1 MNDQRIRIAIIG
13 GGLAG
18 ATVTNALFRLQQL
31 DIHVFESTPNFSER
45 GAAVGLSVNAQQA
58 LNQILPDYEDM
69 LEKAGAVPMSS
80 SRTILGSGRDA
91 GTIIFDLKTGVCVH
105 RASLLR
111 ELLAPL
117 PAEILHPNKQ
127 LVAINSK
134 ASGIE
139 LAFKDDTKCDFDA
152 VIGADGIFS
161 SVRRHI
167 FRDTIRP
174 GDYEPSPAGF
184 WDCRSLVP
192 IDKAK
197 AVLGEQLFSDDRRYS
212 WLGKGA
218 FIMHDILEDKTMVQ
232 CIVSAI
238 EREQPR
244 SDSGKQIL
252 TRESLTNTLH
262 AWLDGP
268 IASGIIDL
276 TLNDSSTNRYSQ
288 WEHKATPTYS
298 NGRVCIMGDAAH
310 ASTPWM
316 GAGAGIALEDAML
329 LGKLIANV
337 SSPEEIVAAFKAYD
351 ALRRPRCQ
359 KVVDTSRDTGLLF
372 CGEYGLDVA
381 ELRAQISTRWNFILQ
396 LDMEKHIQE
405 ALDEFSRIKNSEFGL
420 N

>member
-1 MNDQRIRIAIIG
+1 M
-13 GGLAG
+13 
-18 ATVTNALFRLQQL
+18 
-31 DIHVFESTPNFSER
+31 
-45 GAAVGLSVNAQQA
+45 
-58 LNQILPDYEDM
+58 
-69 LEKAGAVPMSS
+69 
-80 SRTILGSGRDA
+80 
-91 GTIIFDLKTGVCVH
+91 CVH

-268 IASGIIDL
+268 IASGIID
-276 TLNDSSTNRYSQ
+276 
-288 WEHKATPTYS
+288 
-298 NGRVCIMGDAAH
+298 VCFPRLALVSVLIM
-310 ASTPWM
+310 
-316 GAGAGIALEDAML
+316 
-329 LGKLIANV
+329 
-337 SSPEEIVAAFKAYD
+337 
-351 ALRRPRCQ
+351 RC
-359 KVVDTSRDTGLLF
+359 
-372 CGEYGLDVA
+372 
-381 ELRAQISTRWNFILQ
+381 
-396 LDMEKHIQE
+396 
-405 ALDEFSRIKNSEFGL
+405 
-420 N
+420 